1 MIMIKRILLLMF
13 LMLQFS
19 FLQAGI
25 VVLNGLTH
33 NYKVENGKVY
43 KGKIAIENTGSKPQ
57 SVKIF
62 LQDFA
67 YQADGSI
74 SYTSI
79 RTNNRTNGDW
89 IKLNT
94 SLITLKGKEKT
105 EVFYEIKVPDQSINP
120 GSYWSVIIVEP
131 VEDIKPSDDKAG
143 VNITS
148 VVRYVIQVITDYETD
163 QAKPDL
169 KFESVKIEKEEGKQI
184 AKIAISNNGN
194 LYCKPTASIE
204 IYNRKTGERLGSY
217 TSIAMGLLPQTSKS
231 FHIDISKVPPAQ
243 YKAVIIATDEDENAF
258 ALNVELEVKN
268 D

>member
-1 MIMIKRILLLMF
+1 MIKRILLLMF
-13 LMLQFS
+13 MMLQFS
-19 FLQAGI
+19 FLYAGI

-33 NYKVENGKVY
+33 AYKVENGKVY
-43 KGKIAIENTGSKPQ
+43 KGKIAIENTGSKAQ
-57 SVKIF
+57 NVKLF
-62 LQDFA
+62 LQDFT

-74 SYTSI
+74 SYTTLH
-79 RTNNRTNGDW
+79 TNRKTNGEW

-94 SLITLKGKEKT
+94 NLITLKGKEKT
-105 EVFYEIKVPDQSINP
+105 EVFYEITVPDQLADP

-131 VEDIKPSDDKAG
+131 VDDIKPSNDKAG

-148 VVRYVIQVITDYETD
+148 VIRYAIQVITDYKTD

-184 AKIAISNNGN
+184 AKIAIANNGN

-204 IYNRKTGERLGSY
+204 IYNRKTGERIGSY
-217 TSIAMGLLPQTSKS
+217 MSTAMGLLPQTSKS
-231 FHIDISKVPPAQ
+231 FYIDISKVPADL